1 LRVGGLT
8 GEGLHAS
15 RSDGLAGALTAESP
29 IAPPEAPATPR
40 PGAITLARHGEPALS
55 RKVRLSSKE
64 YREFW
69 ARYEIMGLL
78 PGQTPPP
85 HLVGFVDSCD
95 VLIASTR
102 LRAVESAQVVGGG
115 RAFVQEALLVE
126 APLPPPNWPEW
137 VRLSPRLW
145 GFFARFSWWFFNRHQ
160 GEESRGQAEA
170 RADQAAAKLE
180 ALAESGLNVVV
191 LAHGFFNILIGRA
204 LIGRGWRQTLR
215 EGYKYWSTRRFERF

>member
-1 LRVGGLT
+1 LT
-8 GEGLHAS
+8 AKPANAP
-15 RSDGLAGALTAESP
+15 AGAHAASP
-29 IAPPEAPATPR
+29 PPSPR

-85 HLVGFVDSCD
+85 HLVGFVDECD
-95 VLIASTR
+95 VLISSTR
-102 LRAVESAQVVGGG
+102 LRAIESAQAVGAG
-115 RAFVQEALLVE
+115 RAFEQEALLIE
-126 APLPPPNWPEW
+126 APLPPPNWPSW
-137 VRLSPRLW
+137 VKLSPRLW
-145 GFFARFSWWFFNRHQ
+145 GFFARFNWWFFNFHQ

-170 RADQAAAKLE
+170 RADRAAAKLE
-180 ALAESGLNVVV
+180 AITADGQNVVV

-204 LIGRGWRQTLR
+204 LKRRGWRQTLR